1 MTTEEK
7 TELKLDIGKIP
18 EILLD
23 NTDRNRTSPFAFTG
37 NRFEFRAVGSS
48 ANCASGLT
56 ILNTAMANQLR
67 EFKQSVDAQI
77 AKGLKKDEAI
87 LQVLRRFIV
96 KSKKVRFE
104 GNGYGQEWID
114 EAAKR
119 GLSNISDV
127 PEALDAYISKPSIKL
142 FTENSVLNKIELN
155 ARYEIRLET
164 YIKSIQIEARVL
176 GDLAINHIIP
186 TLIKYQNIL
195 IENVRGIKE
204 ILSEEDVNELASLQ
218 IRDIKEISKR
228 KHLIE
233 KMVKEMIIARKFAN
247 KIGNT
252 REKAKEYSLKV
263 KPYLA
268 EIRIHIDKLELLV
281 DDEIWPLP
289 KYRELLFAR

>member
-1 MTTEEK
+1 MV
-7 TELKLDIGKIP
+7 
-18 EILLD
+18 
-23 NTDRNRTSPFAFTG
+23 N
-37 NRFEFRAVGSS
+37 
-48 ANCASGLT
+48 
-56 ILNTAMANQLR
+56 
-67 EFKQSVDAQI
+67 
-77 AKGLKKDEAI
+77 
-87 LQVLRRFIV
+87 
-96 KSKKVRFE
+96 
-104 GNGYGQEWID
+104 GQEWID

-127 PEALDAYISKPSIKL
+127 PEALDAYISKSSVKL
-142 FTENSVLNKIELN
+142 LSENNVLNNRELN

-176 GDLAINHIIP
+176 GDLAVNHIIP

-204 ILSEEDVNELASLQ
+204 ILSEEDMNELASLQ

-233 KMVKEMIIARKFAN
+233 KMVKEMIIARKVAN
-247 KIGNT
+247 KIENT
-252 REKAKEYSLKV
+252 REKANAYSTKV

-268 EIRIHIDKLELLV
+268 EIRYNIDKLELLV